1 LTPARRFPA
10 AYNLTR
16 DAMNAI
22 DSIGI
27 IVVIILILWLLLR
40 E

>member
-1 LTPARRFPA
+1 LTPARRFPP
-10 AYNLTR
+10 
-16 DAMNAI
+16 MNAI